1 MLRRACGGD
10 GGDGV
15 GGGGHWAVEVGE
27 VAERRMCVGKDGIVE
42 AIVEA
47 YDCAGALM
55 LRDVRPGGSMI
66 CAERA

>member
-1 MLRRACGGD
+1 
-10 GGDGV
+10 V

-55 LRDVRPGGSMI
+55 LRNVRPGGSMI